1 MNPSDTTETPGA
13 LDGIRVLEVGT
24 LISGPFAA
32 RLLGDMGAE
41 VLKIEPPDRP
51 DPLRTWGQAELDGH
65 HFFWTVHARN
75 KKALTLN
82 LREPAGRDLFL
93 ELVARS
99 DIVVENFRPGT
110 LEKWGLDYETLRA
123 RNRGIILVRVSGY
136 GQTGPDAHKA
146 GYASVAE
153 AASGLRHMNGFPGG
167 PPPRLA
173 LSLGDSLAGMFA
185 VQGALAALYRR
196 TVTGEGQVVDAA
208 LTESCLAI
216 QESTIPDYDV
226 GGVVRGPSGTRLE
239 GIAPSNIYRSAD
251 GSWVVI
257 AANQDTVFRRLC
269 AAMGQPELA
278 DDPRFADHI
287 ARGRNQDELDRIIGD
302 WAAQRQP
309 DDIIATLNAAGVISG
324 PINTVAEVVRDP
336 QLRSR
341 GMIAEHYDERIGR
354 AVLGPGI
361 VPVLSQTPGRIR
373 NAGSAHPGQHNEEI
387 YRGLLGKSAEELAE
401 LRAAGVV

>member
-1 MNPSDTTETPGA
+1 MNTGA

-24 LISGPFAA
+24 LISGPFAG

-41 VLKIEPPDRP
+41 VIKIEPPGAP

-65 HFFWTVHARN
+65 RFFWTVHARN
-75 KKALTLN
+75 KKAVTLD
-82 LREPAGRDLFL
+82 LRTEAGRELFL
-93 ELVARS
+93 ELVDCS
-99 DIVVENFRPGT
+99 DVIVENFRPGT
-110 LEKWGLDYETLRA
+110 LERWNLGYDVLHA

-136 GQTGPDAHKA
+136 GQTGPDAHRA

-153 AASGLRHMNGFPGG
+153 AASGLRHLNGFPGG
-167 PPPRLA
+167 PPPRMA
-173 LSLGDSLAGMFA
+173 LSVGDSLAGMFA
-185 VQGALAALYRR
+185 AQGALAALYRR

-269 AAMGQPELA
+269 GAMGQPELA
-278 DDPRFADHI
+278 VDDRFADHR
-287 ARGRNQDELDRIIGD
+287 ARGRNQDELDTLIGD

-309 DDIIATLNAAGVISG
+309 DDIIETLSAAGVIAG
-324 PINTVAEVVRDP
+324 PINTVAEVVNDP
-336 QLRSR
+336 QLRAR
-341 GMIAEHYDERIGR
+341 NMLVDHWDERVQR
-354 AVLGPGI
+354 NVLGPGV
-361 VPVLSQTPGRIR
+361 VPVLSESPGSVRLS
-373 NAGSAHPGQHNEEI
+373 GSSRPGEHNQDIFGE
-387 YRGLLGKSAEELAE
+387 LLGRSDGELAQ
-401 LRAAGVV
+401 LQADGVL

>member
-1 MNPSDTTETPGA
+1 MTADEPGLTGA
-13 LDGIRVLEVGT
+13 LDGIRVIEVGT
-24 LISGPFAA
+24 LISGPFAG
-32 RLLGDMGAE
+32 RLLGDMGAD
-41 VLKIEPPDRP
+41 VIKIEPPGAP
-51 DPLRTWGQAELDGH
+51 DPVRNWGQAEVDGH
-65 HFFWTVHARN
+65 RVFWTVHARN
-75 KKALTLN
+75 KRAVTLN
-82 LREPAGRDLFL
+82 LRESEGRDLFL
-93 ELVARS
+93 ELVGLS

-110 LEKWGLDYETLRA
+110 LEKWGLGYDVLRE

-173 LSLGDSLAGMFA
+173 LSLGDTLAGMFA

-208 LTESCLAI
+208 LTEACLAV
-216 QESTIPDYDV
+216 QESTIPDYDA

-269 AAMGQPELA
+269 SAMGQPDLA
-278 DDPRFADHI
+278 TDLRFVDHG
-287 ARGRNQDELDRIIGD
+287 ARGRNQDALDEIIGL
-302 WAAQRQP
+302 WAAERGP
-309 DDIIATLNAAGVISG
+309 DDIIETLSAAGVIAG

-341 GMIAEHYDERIGR
+341 GMLVEHFDERLGR
-354 AVLGPGI
+354 DVLGPGV
-361 VPVLSQTPGRIR
+361 VPLLSASPGSVRS
-373 NAGSAHPGQHNEEI
+373 AGPARPGQHNGEVFGDLLNRTPDEI
-387 YRGLLGKSAEELAE
+387 RELAE
-401 LRAAGVV
+401 RGVL